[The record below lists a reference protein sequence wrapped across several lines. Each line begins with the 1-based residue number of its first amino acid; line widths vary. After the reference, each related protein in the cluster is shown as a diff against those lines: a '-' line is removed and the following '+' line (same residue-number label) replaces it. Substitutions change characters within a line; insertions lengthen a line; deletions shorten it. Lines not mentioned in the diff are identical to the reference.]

1 MRKFKL
7 KGSNPPVEYVEVWT
21 DPGKGMVLEVTNGAH
36 GAIGHRVYQ
45 TLFDIQCLYEEI
57 LPEKWI
63 VVREWSSGSIQSDLR
78 LPFRTKADAEVYVAN
93 EESMLGKIHYS
104 DFASGRYVHKV
115 VKVE

>member
-45 TLFDIQCLYEEI
+45 TLLDIQRLYEEI
-57 LPEKWI
+57 IPEKWI
-63 VVREWSSGSIQSDLR
+63 VIREWSSGSIQSYIG
-78 LPFRTKADAEVYVAN
+78 LPFRTKADAEVFVAN
-93 EESMLGKIHYS
+93 EEHRLGKTRYS
-104 DFASGRYVHKV
+104 DFAHGRYTHKV

>member
-7 KGSNPPVEYVEVWT
+7 KNNNYAEYAEVWT

-36 GAIGHRVYQ
+36 GAIGHRFYQ
-45 TLFDIQCLYEEI
+45 TLLDIQHTYEEI
-57 LPEKWI
+57 IPEKWI
-63 VVREWSSGSIQSDLR
+63 VIREWFTGSIESDIR

-93 EESMLGKIHYS
+93 EEHKLGKICYS
-104 DFASGRYVHKV
+104 DFAQGRYVHKV

>member
-45 TLFDIQCLYEEI
+45 TLLDIQRLYEEI
-57 LPEKWI
+57 IPEKWI
-63 VVREWSSGSIQSDLR
+63 VLKEWSSGTFHCQYPR
-78 LPFRTKADAEVYVAN
+78 PFKTKADAEVYVAN